1 MPRYFIKIGVV
12 YLSSKSILCFSTY
25 VDSSSFIF
33 PSLSFSIKNEKP
45 EWTCKFDYVWEKLK
59 LAPGMT
65 LIDFGCGYVF
75 YILKFYL
82 WATSNFGSSLCSSC
96 GDWLDYVKSRGVEAV
111 GINIT
116 EGQVEVCKRRGKFF
130 A

>member
-1 MPRYFIKIGVV
+1 MDYGFNLYDGNCKKDRDQAQK
-12 YLSSKSILCFSTY
+12 
-25 VDSSSFIF
+25 D
-33 PSLSFSIKNEKP
+33 
-45 EWTCKFDYVWEKLK
+45 KFDYAWEKLK

-82 WATSNFGSSLCSSC
+82 WATSNFGSSFCSSC

>member
-1 MPRYFIKIGVV
+1 MDYGFNLYDGN
-12 YLSSKSILCFSTY
+12 Y
-25 VDSSSFIF
+25 
-33 PSLSFSIKNEKP
+33 EKDRDQAQKD
-45 EWTCKFDYVWEKLK
+45 KFDYAWDKLK

-75 YILKFYL
+75 YTLQFCL
-82 WATSNFGSSLCSSC
+82 WTISNLSSSYSFSC

-116 EGQVEVCKRRGKFF
+116 EGQVEVCKRRGKVFVCF
-130 A
+130 VSN